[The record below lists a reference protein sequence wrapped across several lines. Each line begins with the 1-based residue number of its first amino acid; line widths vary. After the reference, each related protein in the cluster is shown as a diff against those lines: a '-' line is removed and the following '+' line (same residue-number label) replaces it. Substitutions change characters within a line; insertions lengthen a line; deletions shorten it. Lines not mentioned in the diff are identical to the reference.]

1 MNKIN
6 SIFTITLI
14 IFFTTGCNSES
25 NKQATE
31 GKGEKTR
38 VSHSSLGVL
47 EKSLNNDKIEI
58 NLKKGEDAGKFI
70 QFFIDSDRDK
80 NTGYKNHLVDGADYL
95 IEDDRVYKSTADGSS
110 WNWEKIATAKFIND
124 DERFYAQSTTEFM
137 PQIEADFRV
146 AAISLLENWEIAS
159 NIPMTALGNDFLTI
173 DGDASDW
180 QDISI
185 LANSSIGDLK
195 VTDDDRNI
203 YFLIHKG
210 NLGKHSQI
218 YINIDKDAD
227 TGYST
232 NIVKGADYVIEANR
246 LYKSTAN
253 SNRWSFE
260 HIGYVEFAKNNNL
273 IEISIQKDKIGL
285 NEDSLSF
292 QAGVM
297 GFDQNF
303 VKVAHLEMQLVSLNE
318 SVEEKKLI
326 ISEVMAV
333 NAHTM
338 MDPDFLAFSDWIEIH
353 NQSDEDIDISNYTL
367 SDNLDKGKW
376 TIPLGSVLSSGE
388 YMMFWADE
396 KDVVE
401 KAHHTN
407 FKLKSKGE
415 AVGLFDIDGNL
426 VDGFSFAKQKAD
438 ISYNKSG
445 YMSPT
450 PKRENSTTIRNL
462 TLSSKPTFSLDSGFY
477 YATQSVNLNAKNE
490 AKIYYT
496 TDGSYPDKNS
506 AIYTEPF
513 TIDKTTIIRSFAFE
527 DAKLPSEVVT
537 KSYFI
542 DESTNLPVISIVTN
556 DSYLFDDTIGIY
568 TIGTNG
574 TASPS
579 CGIEPEIANFYQKW
593 KRPANIEYFDKSKK
607 IGFSQEV
614 DIKISG
620 SCSRVIPQ
628 KSLSIKADSKY
639 GKKFIEYKLFPNKNI
654 TKFKGFKLRSS
665 GQDWYT
671 TMLRDA
677 FMQQVIKDDM
687 SVDYQDYRPSIVY
700 INGKYWGIHNIREKK
715 NEDFLAEN
723 YPGLDDKKVDI
734 LENNMKI
741 NEGRT
746 ENYEQMIS
754 YIQTYGLE
762 SDVNYDEISTK
773 MDIENYMDYII
784 AQTYFANVDWPY
796 ENIRY
801 WREQKDDAKW
811 RWIIEDLDLALGAWG
826 DPIRTNMF
834 FILTTTS
841 DLIYR
846 NPPWSTFLF
855 RSLLKNDNF
864 KNRFKEKYHFYLNST
879 FSTNRMILILDNLAQ
894 NIRDEIPK
902 HSERWRGTHPSVF
915 KNLQKWEMNLE
926 HIKKVIRGRSDT
938 VRSELES
945 LGAL

>member
-1 MNKIN
+1 MNKTN
-6 SIFTITLI
+6 SIFTITLA
-14 IFFTTGCNSES
+14 IFFMIGCNSETDT
-25 NKQATE
+25 QAT
-31 GKGEKTR
+31 KAKDEKIR

-58 NLKKGEDAGKFI
+58 NLKKGEDTGKFI

-110 WNWEKIATAKFIND
+110 WNWKKIATAEFIND
-124 DERFYAQSTTEFM
+124 DERFYVQSTTEFM
-137 PQIEADFRV
+137 PQIVPDFRV
-146 AAISLLENWEIAS
+146 AAISLLENWEISS
-159 NIPMTALGNDFLTI
+159 NITMTALENDFLTI

-180 QDISI
+180 QGIPI
-185 LANSSIGDLK
+185 LANSSVGDFK
-195 VTDDDRNI
+195 VIDDDKNI

-210 NLGKHSQI
+210 DFGKHSQI
-218 YINIDKDAD
+218 YINSDKDTN

-232 NIVKGADYVIEANR
+232 DIVKGADYVIEDNR

-260 HIGYVEFAKNNNL
+260 HIGYVEFAKDNNL
-273 IEISIQKDKIGL
+273 VEISIQKDKIGL
-285 NEDSLSF
+285 NEDSTSI
-292 QAGVM
+292 QAGVI
-297 GFDQNF
+297 GWDQNF
-303 VKVAHLEMQLVSLNE
+303 VKVAHIEMQFVSLNE
-318 SVEEKKLI
+318 SVQKKKLI

-333 NAHTM
+333 NAHTV

-353 NQSDEDIDISNYTL
+353 NQSDEDIDISSYKL
-367 SDNLDKGKW
+367 SDNLNEGKW
-376 TIPLGSVLSSGE
+376 TIPLGSVLASGE
-388 YMMFWADE
+388 YMIFWADE
-396 KDVVE
+396 EDIVK
-401 KAHHTN
+401 KGYHTN
-407 FKLKSKGE
+407 FKLKNKGE
-415 AVGLFDIDGNL
+415 AVGLFDRAGEL
-426 VDGFSFAKQKAD
+426 VDGFSFTKQKAD

-450 PKRENSTTIRNL
+450 PKRENSTAIRDL
-462 TLSSKPTFSLDSGFY
+462 TLSLKPTFSLDSGFY
-477 YATQSVNLNAKNE
+477 YATQSVSLNAKNE
-490 AKIYYT
+490 AVIHYT
-496 TDGSYPDKNS
+496 TDGSYPSKNS

-527 DAKLPSEVVT
+527 DGKLPSEVVT

-542 DESTNLPVISIVTN
+542 DEETNLPVVSIVTD
-556 DSYLFDDTIGIY
+556 DSYFFDNEIGIY

-574 TASPS
+574 TVSPG
-579 CGIEPEIANFYQKW
+579 CGIEPEVANFYQNW
-593 KRPANIEYFDKSKK
+593 RRPANIEYFDKNKK

-620 SCSRVIPQ
+620 SCSRAIPQ
-628 KSLSIKADSKY
+628 KSLSIKANSKY
-639 GKKFIEYKLFPNKNI
+639 GKNFIEYKLFPNKNI

-665 GQDWYT
+665 GQDWYS

-677 FMQQVIKDDM
+677 FMQQVIKDDLD
-687 SVDYQDYRPSIVY
+687 VDYQDYRPSIVY

-734 LENNMKI
+734 LENSMKI
-741 NEGRT
+741 NEGGK
-746 ENYEQMIS
+746 ENYQQMIS

-773 MDIENYMDYII
+773 MDIENYIDYII

-801 WREQKDDAKW
+801 WREQKDGAKW

-834 FILTTTS
+834 FILTTTN

-855 RSLLKNDNF
+855 RSLLKNANF
-864 KNRFKEKYHFYLNST
+864 KNRFKQKYHFYLSST
-879 FSTNRMILILDNLAQ
+879 FSADRMILILDNLAQ
-894 NIRDEIPK
+894 NIRDEIPR
-902 HSERWRGTHPSVF
+902 HSKRWGGTHPSVF
-915 KNLQKWEMNLE
+915 KNIQRWEISIE
-926 HIKKVIRGRSDT
+926 HIKKVIRGRNDT

-945 LGAL
+945 L